1 MTASGAQLTYVES
14 AESQLGPFTVE
25 AKLTSVGGGVLYA
38 CGSGRVSWCCWAAD
52 VCGAAPPACL
62 RLLTSAS
69 VQGRGKKDAKQVAA
83 AALLE
88 SLLNLGGQTEADFL
102 QPGKAKL
109 QKAVQ
114 VRRPLLCATA
124 RCLLWHVRAMQPP
137 VTSAQQATA
146 RVQAKAQRR
155 WQSGRARLADCKA
168 HVLPA
173 YSASGLQFI
182 GDSMCRAN
190 ALFEPHLGALAASDA
205 LAANAVSGFSD
216 AQHSLL
222 GSSFYTGGALATSE
236 PGVAPGGLPL
246 ADFDTTAKLVRG
258 RARVPDLH
266 SFSRQLTGH

>member
-1 MTASGAQLTYVES
+1 M
-14 AESQLGPFTVE
+14 
-25 AKLTSVGGGVLYA
+25 
-38 CGSGRVSWCCWAAD
+38 
-52 VCGAAPPACL
+52 
-62 RLLTSAS
+62 
-69 VQGRGKKDAKQVAA
+69 AA

-88 SLLNLGGQTEADFL
+88 SLLNEQGQTEADFL

-114 VRRPLLCATA
+114 VWRPGLCCCALCAVSRA
-124 RCLLWHVRAMQPP
+124 RHIAARPR
-137 VTSAQQATA
+137 AQQPSA
-146 RVQAKAQRR
+146 RAQAKAQRR
-155 WQSGRARLADCKA
+155 WQLGRARLADCKA

-205 LAANAVSGFSD
+205 LAASAVSGFSD

-236 PGVAPGGLPL
+236 PGAAPSCLPL
-246 ADFDTTAKLVRG
+246 ADFDTSAKLVRG
-258 RARVPDLH
+258 RAHVPTPAHPDQAADG
-266 SFSRQLTGH
+266 R